1 MEKQGLLTS
10 FSMFM
15 KMGKKNKK
23 PVLMLIICYI
33 KGISRSASCW
43 NLRYHTRGM
52 LPVSTQAPSHCPNC
66 WYIRWKEVK
75 KTSNTDLVIHTHKPS
90 PTFISLCVSLHYW
103 IPQQAKRQTSLRCFI
118 FSLLWS
124 FVLHKAVKPDPN
136 VEYTHFNRATSILTE
151 SVCSDLPHTP
161 ASQEQQSQERQ
172 LIRQLN
178 SCCHPSHLKQ
188 RSA

>member
-1 MEKQGLLTS
+1 MYLARPHFFWFRMKSFLMPFWLQGVFFPFFFYCLALMEKQGLLTS

-66 WYIRWKEVK
+66 CPKMKRGKENVQ
-75 KTSNTDLVIHTHKPS
+75 HWPCHPH
-90 PTFISLCVSLHYW
+90 PQAISYLHF
-103 IPQQAKRQTSLRCFI
+103 TLCFI
-118 FSLLWS
+118 ALLNPS
-124 FVLHKAVKPDPN
+124 AGQKTN
-136 VEYTHFNRATSILTE
+136 
-151 SVCSDLPHTP
+151 
-161 ASQEQQSQERQ
+161 Q
-172 LIRQLN
+172 LKMFYFFTAMIF
-178 SCCHPSHLKQ
+178 CVT
-188 RSA
+188 